1 MARLQSP
8 LNALPDNTPDQPS
21 LATTSADRYLRADQ
35 RKSRAILAFTFIALL
50 AGAALL
56 PFASTSPAWN
66 VHTCVFKGAT
76 GLPCALCGGSRATQ
90 AALRG
95 DFARA
100 FYLNVAAL
108 PAIGVAISVTLLLC
122 YEAISGN
129 AVISWSRVPTR
140 IRPLLPLLVVVF
152 CVYWIGHL
160 ADAVRRAKP
169 ELIDLRN
176 PIARLICARFSD
188 SHR

>member
-1 MARLQSP
+1 M
-8 LNALPDNTPDQPS
+8 
-21 LATTSADRYLRADQ
+21 
-35 RKSRAILAFTFIALL
+35 ALL

-56 PFASTSPAWN
+56 PFASQSPLPS

-100 FYLNVAAL
+100 CYLNVAAL
-108 PAIGVAISVTLLLC
+108 PAIVLALSATLLLC

-129 AVISWSRVPTR
+129 AVIAWSRFPTR
-140 IRPLLPLLVVVF
+140 IRPLLPLLLVLF
-152 CVYWIGHL
+152 GVYWIMHL

-176 PIARLICARFSD
+176 PIARVICERFSD
-188 SHR
+188 SKR